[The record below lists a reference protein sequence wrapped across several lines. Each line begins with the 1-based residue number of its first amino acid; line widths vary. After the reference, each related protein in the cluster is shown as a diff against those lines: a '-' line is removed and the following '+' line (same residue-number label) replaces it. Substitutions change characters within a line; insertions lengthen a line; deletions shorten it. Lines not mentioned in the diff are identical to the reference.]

1 MAFRTGWR
9 ISRTNSSK
17 QTEAE
22 SELTN
27 WTPENAPRLRSL
39 KSGESFF

>member
-17 QTEAE
+17 LMKAK

-27 WTPENAPRLRSL
+27 WAPENAPRLRSL